1 MAFTSG
7 RAPDFV
13 GRVVDALGVAWTTY
27 TLYPDP
33 AAQAPFEWAVDA
45 LSVDLKHSVTLVI
58 GPGSFF
64 HETDEIRASEGAVRL
79 ARELFLHDIEYL
91 RFKGNTTADGLVGFF
106 QAIELDDGEVRSRG
120 GIVSVLEKVPGTG
133 IEVYERGLLV
143 MGAGHDTGEEAEHDA
158 TTLRLSTAA
167 AAAARG
173 AAPDEIANLLVQDDS
188 PMGAVA
194 TEFLDTYRDLYDH
207 ALEVAANDDDTDST
221 PLHQGAHDP
230 WRGFRSFVEAFF
242 YLPRGDQVRV
252 LEAAL
257 DDTAS
262 AANRTFLGQLS
273 SADFADFLPDLS
285 DSTTERLM
293 AFATVVAEKTGRSPG
308 ELMEGLQAARSG
320 VPGRSGMTERVSEVL
335 AAVNRDPVESEDLI
349 RDLRERLT
357 LSEDVDRL
365 GTDILRGLL
374 QCETRDDRFHRVLRV
389 WTGRVSRALR
399 DGKFE
404 KARVLLTSVLDDP
417 PYAESRDE
425 MVRDAM
431 RYVAGRDTLQI
442 IVEQQQGNEVPPEIL
457 DIFETMG
464 LVVADALVAQLAEA
478 SDRHNRRVLT
488 ELITRAIREDPA
500 VVLPYLSG
508 RPWYLLRN
516 LAIALGKTGQAN
528 AVPGL
533 LRMLNHDDHRVR
545 TEALRS
551 ILRIQGPEAVPTL
564 IRMMGDP
571 HERVRHAAAGLARAV
586 DRQGIDA
593 LLIAELDSDR
603 LSTEAACDVVA
614 LLGSLVTPSGADAL
628 ARLAR
633 RRFVFRKR
641 QRAIRDAARAAL
653 EKGSP

>member
-1 MAFTSG
+1 MAFASG
-7 RAPDFV
+7 RAHDFV
-13 GRVVDALGVAWTTY
+13 GRVVDALGVAWTTF

-33 AAQAPFEWAVDA
+33 AAQAPFAWAVDA
-45 LSVDLKHSVTLVI
+45 LSVDLKHPVTLVL

-91 RFKGNTTADGLVGFF
+91 RFKGNTSADGLVGFF
-106 QAIELDDGEVRSRG
+106 RAIELDDEEVRSRG

-143 MGAGHDTGEEAEHDA
+143 MGAGYDTGEEAEHDA
-158 TTLRLSTAA
+158 TTMRLSTAA

-173 AAPDEIANLLVQDDS
+173 ASPD
-188 PMGAVA
+188 
-194 TEFLDTYRDLYDH
+194 EFLDTYRDLYDH
-207 ALEVAANDDDTDST
+207 ALEVAAGDDSKDAT

-242 YLPRGDQVRV
+242 YLPRGDQVHI

-257 DDTAS
+257 DATSSDAD
-262 AANRTFLGQLS
+262 RTFLGQLS
-273 SADFADFLPDLS
+273 SADFADFGADLS

-308 ELMEGLQAARSG
+308 ELMEGLQAARSR
-320 VPGRSGMTERVSEVL
+320 VPGLSGMTERVSEL
-335 AAVNRDPVESEDLI
+335 LSAVNRDPVKSEDLA

-357 LSEDVDRL
+357 RSEDTDRL

-399 DGKFE
+399 EGEFD
-404 KARVLLTSVLDDP
+404 KARLLLTAVLDDP
-417 PYAESRDE
+417 PYAEFRHD

-431 RYVAGRDTLQI
+431 RHVAGRDTLQV

-464 LVVADALVAQLAEA
+464 LVVADALVSQLAEA

-500 VVLPYLSG
+500 VVLPYLSD

-516 LAIALGKTGQAN
+516 LAIALGKTGQDN

-586 DRQGIDA
+586 DSQGLDA
-593 LLIAELDSDR
+593 LLIAELDSER
-603 LSTEAACDVVA
+603 LSTDAACDVVA
-614 LLGSLVTPSGADAL
+614 LLGSLATTRGVEELT
-628 ARLAR
+628 RLAR
-633 RRFVFRKR
+633 RRFVFRTR
-641 QRAIRDAARAAL
+641 VRAIRDAARAAL
-653 EKGSP
+653 EARAR